1 VLLGD
6 GGGACVLQPVEQGSG
21 ILSSYLR
28 ADGGGADLLTIP
40 AGGSRKPASIET
52 IENRE
57 HFLRMNGAEVYKFAV
72 RSLEES
78 VREVLS
84 RINAVVDDIALIIPH
99 QANMRI
105 IDASAKR
112 LGIPIERWMV
122 NLQEYGNTSAGSIP
136 LALSEA
142 VEQGRINKGDLV
154 ILVGFGGGLTWGAMA
169 LRW

>member
-1 VLLGD
+1 
-6 GGGACVLQPVEQGSG
+6 
-21 ILSSYLR
+21 
-28 ADGGGADLLTIP
+28 
-40 AGGSRKPASIET
+40 
-52 IENRE
+52 
-57 HFLRMNGAEVYKFAV
+57 
-72 RSLEES
+72 
-78 VREVLS
+78 
-84 RINAVVDDIALIIPH
+84 
-99 QANMRI
+99 
-105 IDASAKR
+105 

>member
-1 VLLGD
+1 
-6 GGGACVLQPVEQGSG
+6 
-21 ILSSYLR
+21 
-28 ADGGGADLLTIP
+28 
-40 AGGSRKPASIET
+40 
-52 IENRE
+52 
-57 HFLRMNGAEVYKFAV
+57 MNGAEVYKFAV